1 MHPRVAELVEYL
13 DLQRAA
19 LLAAAAPVPTD
30 RWTVRPAEDRWS
42 ISDVCE
48 HLHLV
53 ERGTAKLIAAAA
65 DAARAANHAAE
76 TGTASVLGVLDWTSL
91 DDRTD
96 RRIAPERVAPRQ
108 TPDAATALRQLE
120 ESRAALRSAI
130 ERADGLALETVRKQH
145 PRLGEID
152 LYQWMVFVG
161 RHESRHAA
169 QVVEIASAVAA
180 P

>member
-13 DLQRAA
+13 DRQRTA
-19 LLAAAAPVPTD
+19 LLAAAAPVPAD
-30 RWTVRPAEDRWS
+30 RWTDRPAADRWS

-65 DAARAANHAAE
+65 DEARAANHAAE
-76 TGTASVLGVLDWTSL
+76 TGTASVLGVLDWSSME
-91 DDRTD
+91 DRTD
-96 RRIAPERVAPRQ
+96 KRIAPERVAPRQ

-130 ERADGLALETVRKQH
+130 ERADGLALESVRKQH

-169 QVVEIASAVAA
+169 QVAEIASVVAA
-180 P
+180 S